1 MIYDDHNV
9 GVWLIDFAKTYP
21 VPPEIVVNHR
31 RPWVQGN
38 HEEGLLYGLDQ
49 FISVSINSFD
59 RYRVRYDTIRYDT
72 TRSIIKSISFWKKK
86 KIWRKGKERKGRGEG
101 EREGKGGKT

>member
-1 MIYDDHNV
+1 MFQVVGSSLFMIYDDHNV

-21 VPPEIVVNHR
+21 VPPGIVVNHR

-49 FISVSINSFD
+49 LISVSF
-59 RYRVRYDTIRYDT
+59 RHRVQ
-72 TRSIIKSISFWKKK
+72 SKKK
-86 KIWRKGKERKGRGEG
+86 KNKK
-101 EREGKGGKT
+101 

>member
-59 RYRVRYDTIRYDT
+59 RYRVRYDTIRYHAIDN
-72 TRSIIKSISFWKKK
+72 
-86 KIWRKGKERKGRGEG
+86 
-101 EREGKGGKT
+101 